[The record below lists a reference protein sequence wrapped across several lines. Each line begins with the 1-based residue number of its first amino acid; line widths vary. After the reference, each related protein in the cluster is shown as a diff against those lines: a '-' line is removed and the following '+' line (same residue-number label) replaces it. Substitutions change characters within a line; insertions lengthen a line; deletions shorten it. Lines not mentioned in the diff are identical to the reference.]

1 MQLTRERQEA
11 ARAFIQAH
19 ARPLERALYAH
30 YFEGAG
36 AAAALAALAAY
47 QNPDG
52 GFGHAIEP
60 DLRTPA
66 SSAIATTVALQT
78 LRDTRT
84 PATHPLVARAIAYLL
99 TTYDAP
105 AQVWPIIPPA
115 ANDAPHAPWWTWSD
129 ALSANWGGF
138 RANPRAEIVAYFHDY
153 ASLVPPDLL
162 AHLSDAVIASAE
174 AHPDPME
181 MHDLLCYLRLV
192 ETPTLPDAARLR
204 LHDCLARAIRAT
216 VVFDD
221 AAWSG
226 YGLMPLAVAPSPTA
240 AFAADL
246 PDLRDAVERNLDYEI
261 TQQADDGS
269 WLPAWSWADDYPDAW
284 ATARVEWQGV
294 LTLKTLRSLHAWGRF
309 AD

>member
-1 MQLTRERQEA
+1 MQLTRERQNA
-11 ARAFIQAH
+11 ARTFLLAH

-30 YFEGAG
+30 FFEGAG
-36 AAAALAALAAY
+36 ADAALSALATY

-60 DLRTPA
+60 DLRTPV

-78 LRDTRT
+78 LRDTHT

-99 TTYDAP
+99 TTYDA
-105 AQVWPIIPPA
+105 AGNVWPIIPPA

-129 ALSANWGGF
+129 TLSGNWGGF

-153 ASLVPPDLL
+153 AALVPPDLP
-162 AHLSDAVIASAE
+162 AHLTDAVIAHAE
-174 AHPDPME
+174 AQPDPME
-181 MHDLLCYLRLV
+181 MHDLLCYLRLA
-192 ETPTLPDAARLR
+192 ETPTLPDASRRRLLDR
-204 LHDCLARAIRAT
+204 LGRAVRAT
-216 VVFDD
+216 VVVD
-221 AAWSG
+221 AAAWGG
-226 YGLMPLAVAPSPTA
+226 YGLMPLAVAPSPAA

-246 PDLRDAVERNLDYEI
+246 RDAIERNLDYEMA
-261 TQQADDGS
+261 QQADDGS
-269 WLPAWSWADDYPDAW
+269 WSPAWSWANDYPDAW

-309 AD
+309 EQ